1 MSLKDQVKRI
11 LESKIH
17 RIAQDCYRKAN
28 PNPRSKSCKPYTLSQ
43 EAHEMVSMLRRIED
57 ASDTELEQFAH
68 FATTGAVRELCT

>member
-11 LESKIH
+11 LEHKIH

-28 PNPRSKSCKPYTLSQ
+28 PDPQRKAHRPYTLPQ

>member
-1 MSLKDQVKRI
+1 MSLKNQVKRI

-28 PNPRSKSCKPYTLSQ
+28 PDPKSKSRKPYTLPQ